1 MEMLLKKKI
10 GTARFTPGAISF
22 LRYPLA
28 SGPEGETLEG
38 RKMAMAGTGVA
49 VSGTGSMPTLLN
61 DRKRLLLTQEGMA
74 SHSARKKYKEK
85 GGAGSR
91 RQASSLPCFAGP
103 SGHYWVY
110 RGCCHMRY
118 LTGLW
123 TQWLKSQEIVCIL
136 QNLRSDFT
144 RRRRKPR
151 ACPWMNVRQG
161 NPPQSYWG
169 EGG

>member
-1 MEMLLKKKI
+1 LATEKLAWQAGTPSKSWQNFSFPHPPSFIKTSKIKPAPPKIMEMLLKKEI

-74 SHSARKKYKEK
+74 SHSARKKYKQK

-91 RQASSLPCFAGP
+91 RQASSLPFLPDLQAIIGF
-103 SGHYWVY
+103 
-110 RGCCHMRY
+110 
-118 LTGLW
+118 TGAVA
-123 TQWLKSQEIVCIL
+123 I
-136 QNLRSDFT
+136 
-144 RRRRKPR
+144 
-151 ACPWMNVRQG
+151 
-161 NPPQSYWG
+161 
-169 EGG
+169 